1 MNKQELTGALSHI
14 HASDN
19 LKQEV
24 LTMKSKSK
32 PNFRLIAKRAAV
44 CAAVLIIML
53 SVMLWRNLFDN
64 VYTEQNV
71 LKVYACDINSL
82 ENGEVKEATL
92 LNGIDTSP
100 WHCLCDPGF
109 SANTYLPFTFS
120 FSEDYY
126 PGEEITFD
134 IYADFA
140 DLWRYTRDGD
150 PDVLGGLDS
159 ERFGKYATI
168 SNNSTILWECN
179 DADQLE
185 EIVGDQGFFY
195 ISIIIRADGQ
205 IVGYG
210 LITLQL
216 STDPVRT
223 ATAVQCTTVSFP
235 AVDGK
240 KQSVSESYVWL
251 QIEQLK
257 KK

>member
-1 MNKQELTGALSHI
+1 MHVGRRADQDVPERAIDLVVQ
-14 HASDN
+14 DY
-19 LKQEV
+19 
-24 LTMKSKSK
+24 
-32 PNFRLIAKRAAV
+32 RLA
-44 CAAVLIIML
+44 
-53 SVMLWRNLFDN
+53 
-64 VYTEQNV
+64 
-71 LKVYACDINSL
+71 
-82 ENGEVKEATL
+82 
-92 LNGIDTSP
+92 
-100 WHCLCDPGF
+100 
-109 SANTYLPFTFS
+109 
-120 FSEDYY
+120 
-126 PGEEITFD
+126 
-134 IYADFA
+134 
-140 DLWRYTRDGD
+140 GD
-150 PDVLGGLDS
+150 VDRLH
-159 ERFGKYATI
+159 
-168 SNNSTILWECN
+168 